1 MDNALARL
9 HKAEEDVAALREAI
23 KAAQAKA
30 RATPKK
36 RKKGEEDMS
45 ATPCFEVSAEE
56 RTYKGD
62 PNDRKQIVKHRQRMK
77 VRVILVAGKGQLVC
91 SGGCVART
99 SRNKSCAIVGY
110 PVTSLPAAPA
120 PTLRSPLGAHV
131 SCRQSFTYEVV
142 FKRQNLS
149 EPCCI
154 VSGTDTTSAAL
165 LPCSRGALIPGK
177 PL

>member
-45 ATPCFEVSAEE
+45 ASPCFEVSAEE
-56 RTYKGD
+56 RAYKGD

-77 VRVILVAGKGQLVC
+77 VRVILIAGKGQVGVQRWLRRAYQQEQKLCHSRLCCLLLACC
-91 SGGCVART
+91 SSADAAQPAGRACVLPPVIHSRGCV
-99 SRNKSCAIVGY
+99 
-110 PVTSLPAAPA
+110 
-120 PTLRSPLGAHV
+120 
-131 SCRQSFTYEVV
+131 
-142 FKRQNLS
+142 KRQNLS
-149 EPCCI
+149 SN
-154 VSGTDTTSAAL
+154 V
-165 LPCSRGALIPGK
+165 